1 MLSERTIG
9 GERGLRRREAKVE
22 GQGDEG
28 WASRGK
34 AAARFPVRKLFLA
47 PLGATRSERVNAM
60 QRRKAGVGR
69 VCVRES
75 SFVSSRSFLL
85 LLQLLLA
92 EDLPDVG
99 FPDQDELPQQR
110 NERREYGG
118 RGKVGWEDGGRAGVI
133 CKRLR

>member
-60 QRRKAGVGR
+60 QRRKGWGGESVCER
-69 VCVRES
+69 VPLYLREAFCCFF
-75 SFVSSRSFLL
+75 SFF
-85 LLQLLLA
+85 
-92 EDLPDVG
+92 
-99 FPDQDELPQQR
+99 
-110 NERREYGG
+110 
-118 RGKVGWEDGGRAGVI
+118 
-133 CKRLR
+133 